1 MFCIAGVCSS
11 GVLSRGV
18 VGGSAFERATPS
30 SRTAGGELSGLHIQR
45 SLVAALS
52 RDDGK
57 VADLINKQHEYG
69 RIIEIA
75 GREIGVVEEGCQNCG
90 ARVAGYLNYV
100 GIETPAPWCAAWVSW
115 VFGQARY
122 TQPKTA
128 WSPALFPKERVVE
141 IALLKQVQHRH
152 LPGDDTDLEQSGKLR
167 NTAGSEQA
175 SQGLVMGIRPELK
188 RSRALR
194 STAGSIQD
202 AEGLVMGIYF
212 PELKRIA
219 HCGIVAGL
227 KGNYVQTIEGN
238 TNGTGGREGVGV
250 FRKLRHKRSIA
261 KYADWIRPVPP

>member
-11 GVLSRGV
+11 GVLSRGI
-18 VGGSAFERATPS
+18 VGSSAFESATPS
-30 SRTAGGELSGLHIQR
+30 SRTAERELSGLHIQR

-57 VADLINKQHEYG
+57 VVGVINKQHEYG

-100 GIETPAPWCAAWVSW
+100 GVETPAPWCAAWVSW
-115 VFGQARY
+115 VFGQAGY

-128 WSPALFPKERVVE
+128 WSPALFPKKRVVE
-141 IALLKQVQHRH
+141 IVAVEK
-152 LPGDDTDLEQSGKLR
+152 
-167 NTAGSEQA
+167 
-175 SQGLVMGIRPELK
+175 
-188 RSRALR
+188 
-194 STAGSIQD
+194 
-202 AEGLVMGIYF
+202 GLVMGIYF

-219 HCGIVAGL
+219 HCGIVESLQGDF
-227 KGNYVQTIEGN
+227 VQTIEGN
-238 TNGTGGREGVGV
+238 TNLAGGREGVGV